1 MKKFEVDEII
11 KSLSTFSD
19 EAQVIAL
26 LILSAGTPFS

>member
-11 KSLSTFSD
+11 KSLSTFSA
-19 EAQVIAL
+19 ETQVIAL